1 VSRPSSEIL
10 YHQPAL
16 VAPKKGVAFAAS
28 NLSPRLDSFRIAL
41 SPGRRPPDR
50 QRTTAMKFAFIG
62 VGNMGNLMAL
72 NLMKAGHSLH
82 VHDIRRDAA
91 KQLEEAGA
99 AWANSPRDAASG
111 VEAAFL
117 SLPMPADV
125 ERVVLADN
133 GLLASLQSGRTII
146 DMSTNSPTVVRSL
159 AVKAKER
166 GVTFL
171 DAPVS
176 GGVRGARNATLAIMV
191 GGNKAAY
198 DKYEPVLKAIGTN
211 VFHCGDIG
219 AGNVVKLVNNMQAFI
234 QMMGAAEAIV
244 LGASA
249 GVDPN
254 ILWKAVKASSG
265 ASFTWEF
272 GTRAILRD
280 RLAPTFTVDL
290 ASKDMSLATALAKE
304 YGVPLKM
311 GSAAEDLIRH
321 YQAIGYARE
330 DVLATVKELE
340 KQTGKVVRGTW
351 KES

>member
-1 VSRPSSEIL
+1 
-10 YHQPAL
+10 
-16 VAPKKGVAFAAS
+16 
-28 NLSPRLDSFRIAL
+28 
-41 SPGRRPPDR
+41 
-50 QRTTAMKFAFIG
+50 MKFAFIG

-82 VHDIRRDAA
+82 VHDIRREAT
-91 KQLEEAGA
+91 KNLEEAGA
-99 AWANSPRDAASG
+99 AWADSPKDAATE
-111 VEAAFL
+111 VDAALL

-125 ERVVLADN
+125 EHVVLADN
-133 GLLASLQSGRTII
+133 GLLAGMQSGTTII
-146 DMSTNSPTVVRSL
+146 DMSTNSPAVVRSL
-159 AVKAKER
+159 AAQAKAK

-191 GGNKAAY
+191 GGDKTAY
-198 DKYEPVLKAIGTN
+198 DKYAPVLKAIGTN
-211 VFHCGDIG
+211 IFHCGDIG
-219 AGNVVKLVNNMQAFI
+219 AGNVVKLVNNMLAFI

-244 LGASA
+244 LGVSA

-254 ILWKAVKASSG
+254 VLWQAIKASSG
-265 ASFTWEF
+265 ASFAWEF

-280 RLAPTFTVDL
+280 RLAPTFTIDL
-290 ASKDMSLATALAKE
+290 ASKDMGLATALARE
-304 YGVPLKM
+304 CGVPLKM
-311 GSAAEDLIRH
+311 GSTAEELIRH
-321 YQAIGYARE
+321 YQMTGYARE

>member
-1 VSRPSSEIL
+1 
-10 YHQPAL
+10 
-16 VAPKKGVAFAAS
+16 
-28 NLSPRLDSFRIAL
+28 
-41 SPGRRPPDR
+41 
-50 QRTTAMKFAFIG
+50 MKFAFVG

-72 NLMKAGHSLH
+72 NLMKAGHALQ
-82 VHDIRRDAA
+82 VHDLRREAA
-91 KQLEEAGA
+91 KNLEEAGA
-99 AWANSPRDAASG
+99 LWVNSPKEAATGVDAAL
-111 VEAAFL
+111 L

-125 ERVVLADN
+125 ERVVLEDD
-133 GLLASLQSGRTII
+133 GLLPSMRSGMTII
-146 DMSTNSPTVVRSL
+146 DMSTNSPTVVRNL
-159 AVKAKER
+159 ATKAKAK

-191 GGNKAAY
+191 GGDKTVY
-198 DKYEPVLKAIGTN
+198 EKYEPALKAIGSN
-211 VFHCGDIG
+211 VFHCGDVG
-219 AGNVVKLVNNMQAFI
+219 AGNVVKLVNNMLAFI

-244 LGASA
+244 LGARA

-254 ILWKAVKASSG
+254 VLWQAVKASSG

-304 YGVPLKM
+304 FGVPLKM
-311 GSAAEDLIRH
+311 GAAAEELIRH
-321 YQAIGYARE
+321 YQLNGYAKE

-340 KQTGKVVRGTW
+340 RQTGTVVRGTW
-351 KES
+351 KEP